1 MPKGEKLLGQSKRTA
16 LPPYFLNTFSNK
28 KREKLIGISKNPLDS
43 EGEIFFRGRFYL
55 AKGKAFEIGEE
66 FSKT

>member
-28 KREKLIGISKNPLDS
+28 KREKLIGISKNPLDRGDFLQ
-43 EGEIFFRGRFYL
+43 GELLFTQRKSI
-55 AKGKAFEIGEE
+55 
-66 FSKT
+66 